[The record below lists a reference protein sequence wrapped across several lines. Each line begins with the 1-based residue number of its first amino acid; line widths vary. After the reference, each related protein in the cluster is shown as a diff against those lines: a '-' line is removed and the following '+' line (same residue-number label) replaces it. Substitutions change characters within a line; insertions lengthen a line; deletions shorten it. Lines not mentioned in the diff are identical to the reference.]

1 MGCRLYKYADLI
13 VVIFIMVAVAVSL
26 STPAQAHKPIIEQR
40 ETHSYKDAI
49 LIPDPDVSWAVYGF
63 LKSHDTVDYYYF
75 DAKNAMNLYT
85 ELLVPKNALYANF
98 HPSYAII
105 GPGIGARPEYL
116 PCNISPGMGAIVVEG
131 YNNNNSIF
139 YEPFTAITYY
149 RGEQRHTPIKPG
161 RYYIVVFDKGQSR
174 GDYVLAVGE
183 KESFGLGDI
192 PGVISAIIKIRS
204 GGVDHSTQISG
215 EK

>member
-1 MGCRLYKYADLI
+1 MI
-13 VVIFIMVAVAVSL
+13 IFITVAVAVSL
-26 STPAQAHKPIIEQR
+26 SMPAQAHKPIIEQR

-63 LKSHDTVDYYYF
+63 LKSHDSVDYYYF
-75 DAKNAMNLYT
+75 DAKNATNLYT
-85 ELLVPKNALYANF
+85 ELLVPKNTLYANF
-98 HPSYAII
+98 HPSYAI
-105 GPGIGARPEYL
+105 L
-116 PCNISPGMGAIVVEG
+116 PFNISPGMGAIVVDG
-131 YNNNNSIF
+131 DNNAGIF

-161 RYYIVVFDKGQSR
+161 RYYLVVFDKGHNR
-174 GDYVLAVGE
+174 GDYVLTVGE
-183 KESFGLGDI
+183 KESFRLGDM